1 VSKDSV
7 DAQKKFADKNR
18 VTFRLLADAKGDVIR
33 LYGVDL
39 AFGVAKRKTFLID
52 SKGRI
57 AKVYESVSP
66 AKHAAEV
73 AKDLE
78 AVP

>member
-7 DAQKKFADKNR
+7 DTQKKFADKNR
-18 VTFRLLADAKGDVIR
+18 VTFRLLADAKGEVIR

-57 AKVYESVSP
+57 AKVYGSVAP

-78 AVP
+78 AVS